1 MGHRSAIIVSLAL
14 VGGAARAAP
23 TPSYQLVADG
33 GSSGPMFARQV
44 VPASASA
51 PTGLAKTRT
60 IYLNHLG
67 VTLSPGTNDSHAQTS
82 TIVSRPSQVP
92 AWNASPADWAAT
104 VACMKEIWAPFDVA
118 VTDVDPGSA
127 PHVEAVF
134 GGSPADVGL
143 TGNFG
148 GISPF
153 TSDCSV
159 IEHSIVF
166 AFTDNLGKQPR
177 TICEVMAQEIAHSYG
192 LDHELVASDPMTYL
206 SYAGHRA
213 FQDQDAACG
222 ETKARPCG
230 ISGTTCRASQ
240 NSYQLLLSRVGA
252 ANRDNVPPSVAITA
266 PGESTTVDAGFTISA
281 SVADNVAVSAVAF
294 YLDGDLLAT
303 QIAAP
308 YRVATDPAL
317 GRGAHTI
324 VIEATDA
331 DGNTTTEQ
339 RDITIAGEATTTGR
353 ASAAG
358 LGCAASGGGSPFA
371 LIAIVLGMPVVIRRR
386 AHSARRDRTSGRA
399 LCRA

>member
-14 VGGAARAAP
+14 VGGAARAGSA
-23 TPSYQLVADG
+23 PSYQLVADG
-33 GSSGPMFARQV
+33 GGSGPTFVRQV
-44 VPASASA
+44 VPPSASQA
-51 PTGLAKTRT
+51 TGLAKTRT

-67 VTLSPGTNDSHAQTS
+67 VTLSPGANDSHAQTS
-82 TIVSRPSQVP
+82 SIVSRVSQIP
-92 AWNASPADWAAT
+92 AWNASASDWAAT
-104 VACMKEIWAPFDVA
+104 VTCMKEIWAPFDVT
-118 VTDVDPGSA
+118 VTDVDPGSV

-143 TGNFG
+143 TSNIG

-166 AFTDNLGKQPR
+166 AFTSNLGKQPR
-177 TICEVMAQEIAHSYG
+177 TICEVMAQEVAHSYG
-192 LDHELVASDPMTYL
+192 LDHELLASDPMTYL

-222 ETKARPCG
+222 ETKQRPCG
-230 ISGTTCRASQ
+230 ISASTCRASQ

-266 PGESTTVDAGFTISA
+266 PNESSTVEAGFMISA
-281 SVADNVAVSAVAF
+281 SVADNVAVRAVAF
-294 YLDGDLLAT
+294 YLDGDLIAT
-303 QIAAP
+303 KTAAP
-308 YRVATDPAL
+308 YQLATDPAL

-331 DGNTTTEQ
+331 DGNSTTDQ
-339 RDITIAGEATTTGR
+339 RDITIAAAAATTDETTP
-353 ASAAG
+353 AG

-371 LIAIVLGMPVVIRRR
+371 LIAIVLGMPVVLRRR
-386 AHSARRDRTSGRA
+386 RIAA
-399 LCRA
+399 